1 MWIKRYILA
10 HGPRDC
16 TPGVAERYNRP
27 MSSDPSDPRH
37 RPVRS
42 FVVRGGRLTPGQQ
55 RALDDLLPRFGTGDA
70 DAPLDLEHLF
80 GRAGKPVLEI
90 GFGNGESTWRM
101 ARAEPERNFL
111 AVEVHPPGVGRLL
124 LALEKQEVDNV
135 RVHLGDAVTFLE
147 NGLADGALDG
157 VRIYFPDPWHKKRH
171 HKRRLIQPEFVALLV
186 RKLAPGG
193 LLHLATDWVP
203 YAEHMLEVLD
213 GAEGL
218 ENLSPTGDWVERPSW
233 RPETKYEARGERLG
247 HETRDLLFR
256 RAAGADREPVHTL

>member
-1 MWIKRYILA
+1 MAGQNDRDTARVLA
-10 HGPRDC
+10 G
-16 TPGVAERYNRP
+16 GALQVRYNRF
-27 MSSDPSDPRH
+27 MGKHVNDPAY

-55 RALDDLLPRFGTGDA
+55 RAIDELYPKLGIAAGHEVLDFQA
-70 DAPLDLEHLF
+70 LF
-80 GRAGKPVLEI
+80 GRTAPTVLEI

-101 ARAEPERNFL
+101 AQGEAEVNFL

-124 LALEKQEVDNV
+124 LALESEAVGNV
-135 RVHLGDAVTFLE
+135 RVYLGDAVEFIDERLE
-147 NGLADGALDG
+147 PASLQG

-171 HKRRLIQPEFVALLV
+171 HKRRLIQSEFLTLLGS
-186 RKLAPGG
+186 RMAPGG

-213 GAEGL
+213 AHAMFENCAKDGAYVVQ
-218 ENLSPTGDWVERPSW
+218 PAW
-233 RPETKYEARGERLG
+233 RPGTKYEARGDRLG

-256 RAAGADREPVHTL
+256 RSDDRQ